1 MNRDYDRAPRNALVL
16 AGGGMA
22 GGLYEVGALLA
33 LDAVMDGFSTCDFDL
48 YVGSSAGALIAALLA
63 NRVSPERLRES
74 MASDRRTLPRLS
86 GSQFLALPW
95 ADYLGTVP
103 RLARALPAVARDLV
117 VHWREAPVLDTLA
130 SLVRC
135 LPQGIFSLDG
145 IEHYVRTVL
154 DRPGRT
160 NDFRRLRHPLLV
172 PATALDTGT
181 IKVFGAS
188 PRERTPISMAVAAS
202 AAVPLLYAPVRID
215 GVDYVDAAI
224 TKTAHAGLAV
234 AEGARLVVVLN
245 PIRPLVVE
253 SQTRGPIR
261 DGGPLAVA
269 NQALRIA
276 LQRRLYDGLRRH
288 GHEHP
293 ETDLALLEPYE
304 RDIELFDTPL
314 ITYALRGE
322 LIRRGYRTTV
332 KTLLADYD
340 RYVALFARHGIALLP
355 RAAVELRAQ
364 PWSSAART
372 WADAP
377 SAAGGTARSA

>member
-1 MNRDYDRAPRNALVL
+1 
-16 AGGGMA
+16 MA
-22 GGLYEVGALLA
+22 GGLYEVGALVA
-33 LDAVMDGFSTCDFDL
+33 LDAVTEGFSSCDFDL

-63 NRVSPERLRES
+63 NGVTPERIQES
-74 MASDRRTLPRLS
+74 MESDRRTLPRLS

-95 ADYLGTVP
+95 ADYLGTMP
-103 RLARALPAVARDLV
+103 RLARALPGVARDLV
-117 VHWREAPVLDTLA
+117 VHWREAPVLDTLS

-145 IEHYVRTVL
+145 IERYVRAVL
-154 DRPGRT
+154 DQPGRT
-160 NDFRRLRHPLLV
+160 NDFRRLPRPLLV

-181 IKVFGAS
+181 IKVFGGS
-188 PRERTPISMAVAAS
+188 PRERAPISMAVAAS

-215 GVDYVDAAI
+215 GIDYVDAAI

-245 PIRPLVVE
+245 PIRPLVVGSE
-253 SQTRGPIR
+253 QRGPTR

-276 LQRRLYDGLRRH
+276 LQRRLHDGLRRH

-293 ETDLALLEPYE
+293 ETDIVLLEPYE
-304 RDIELFDTPL
+304 RDVELFDTPL

-322 LIRRGYRTTV
+322 VVRRGYRTTV
-332 KTLLADYD
+332 KVLLADYD
-340 RYVALFARHGIALLP
+340 RYVVLFARHGIGLLP
-355 RAAVELRAQ
+355 RDEIERRAAR
-364 PWSSAART
+364 WSSAARVE
-372 WADAP
+372 AGGGGGA
-377 SAAGGTARSA
+377 SRAAAGAS